1 MTAKAEQQQQAD
13 PFASQRVEVL
23 RHGSVEFREL
33 EARYGAT
40 GPALRHMGLGA
51 WQSGNLDVA
60 AELMQSAL
68 AYDPANASVWRD
80 LAFIRDAQGDSTGAR
95 AAIVNALTH
104 DDSHAPSWLILGRLQ
119 PEPSEAEAAFRRAL
133 ELDPDLGDAHLALGF
148 TCVNALRFGEAV
160 THLEA
165 AVRLGAAG
173 AEAQAVLGHLRFQN
187 GDFTGAI
194 ESFDAAIAL
203 GMREAGI
210 VERRARARAFL
221 SMIRL
226 GGRGD
231 AEAAVD
237 AYRAEAGDA
246 AVSVSALLREA
257 FVHLSAQGHAR
268 AAKCIGAWRLSLD
281 PTDPEMAWLLA
292 AQGDEGPL
300 RAPDAYVEAYFDRFA
315 PDFDHKLVH
324 VLDYDGPERLA
335 RLIGRVRGDFERILD
350 LGCGTGLAA
359 PSLGAFGGAI
369 TGVDLSA
376 RMLERAAARGLY
388 ADLVKAEARHYL
400 ETCDREWD
408 LVVAADVLIYFG
420 AMEALFT
427 AVAACLAPGG
437 LFAFSV
443 ETLADDAGD
452 FKVRPSGRFAHAP
465 AYIARLAADFEIV
478 GWERATV
485 RLEVQKPV
493 AGLFVVLQKSDVA

>member
-1 MTAKAEQQQQAD
+1 MTVEAGQQRQAD

-33 EARYGAT
+33 EARYGAVA
-40 GPALRHMGLGA
+40 PALRHMGLGA
-51 WQSGNLDVA
+51 WQSGNLDIA

-68 AYDPANASVWRD
+68 AYDSANASVWRD
-80 LAFIRDAQGDSTGAR
+80 LAFIRDARGDDKGAR
-95 AAIVNALTH
+95 EAIVNALDH

-119 PEPSEAEAAFRRAL
+119 PEPAEAEAALRKAL
-133 ELDPDLGDAHLALGF
+133 ALDPDLGDAHLALGF
-148 TCVNALRFGEAV
+148 TFVNALRFGEAV

-173 AEAQAVLGHLRFQN
+173 AEARAVLGHLRFQN
-187 GDFTGAI
+187 GDFAGAI
-194 ESFDAAIAL
+194 ESFDAAITL

-221 SMIRL
+221 GMIV
-226 GGRGD
+226 D

-237 AYRAEAGDA
+237 AYRAEACDA
-246 AVSVSALLREA
+246 AVPLAALLREA

-268 AAKCIGAWRLSLD
+268 AAKCVGAWRLSLD

-292 AQGDEGPL
+292 AQGDEAPQ

-315 PDFDHKLVH
+315 PDFDQKLVH

-335 RLIGRVRGDFERILD
+335 RLIGLVRTDFERILD

-376 RMLERAAARGLY
+376 RMLELAAARGLY
-388 ADLVKAEARHYL
+388 ADLIKSEARHYL
-400 ETCDREWD
+400 ETCGRQWD

-437 LFAFSV
+437 VFAFSV
-443 ETLADDAGD
+443 ETLPDEDSD
-452 FKVRPSGRFAHAP
+452 FKVRPSGRFAHGLD
-465 AYIARLAADFEIV
+465 YIKRLAAGFEVV
-478 GWERATV
+478 GWEQAAV
-485 RLEVQKPV
+485 RLEAQKPV